1 MLLRPFRKAY
11 PPGAGGRRARGKRPM
26 RLVVRIL
33 GFLLLAGA
41 LLAAAWQFQLWAQS
55 GRFIP
60 LALGQMW
67 FKLDASSLNLTQAV
81 IERYVW
87 PPLWDPVI
95 LTVLRWPAWAV
106 LGLPALIL
114 LVVPIGKGRR
124 PVVEKEG

>member
-1 MLLRPFRKAY
+1 MRIVV
-11 PPGAGGRRARGKRPM
+11 
-26 RLVVRIL
+26 RLVGLV
-33 GFLLLAGA
+33 LLAVA
-41 LLAAAWQFQLWAQS
+41 LWAGVIQFHLWAET

-67 FKLDASSLNLTQAV
+67 FDRDPSSLNLAQAV

-106 LGLPALIL
+106 MGLPALIL
-114 LVVPIGKGRR
+114 LILPMRR
-124 PVVEKEG
+124 GPRQPLVGEG

>member
-1 MLLRPFRKAY
+1 
-11 PPGAGGRRARGKRPM
+11 M
-26 RLVVRIL
+26 RIVVRLL
-33 GFLLLAGA
+33 GLVLLAVA
-41 LLAAAWQFQLWAQS
+41 LWAGVIQFHLWAET

-67 FKLDASSLNLTQAV
+67 FDRDPSSLNLAQAV

-114 LVVPIGKGRR
+114 LILPVGRR
-124 PVVEKEG
+124 TRVNDGWTV

>member
-1 MLLRPFRKAY
+1 MRFAVRLL
-11 PPGAGGRRARGKRPM
+11 G
-26 RLVVRIL
+26 LV
-33 GFLLLAGA
+33 LLAGA
-41 LLAAAWQFQLWAQS
+41 FVAAAWQFQLWAQA

-67 FKLDASSLNLTQAV
+67 FNIDPSSLNLVQAV
-81 IERYVW
+81 IERHVW

-114 LVVPIGKGRR
+114 LILPMRR
-124 PVVEKEG
+124 GGPPPVIEHES

>member
-1 MLLRPFRKAY
+1 MKIAVRLL
-11 PPGAGGRRARGKRPM
+11 G
-26 RLVVRIL
+26 LV
-33 GFLLLAGA
+33 LLAGA
-41 LLAAAWQFQLWAQS
+41 LLAAAWQFQLWAQT

-67 FKLDASSLNLTQAV
+67 FNIDPPSLNLLQAV

-87 PPLWDPVI
+87 PPLWDPVV

-114 LVVPIGKGRR
+114 LVLPIRRGAGASITAGRYR
-124 PVVEKEG
+124 PRPSLPADPRLRGQVGP